1 MPALPS
7 DFCYKTDSY
16 SYAYQPSVVNTEFS
30 TGRSRNRQI
39 EQKYAFIYTVAF
51 DFDQD
56 QFDRWESFIYYD
68 LQNGSLEFTAPY
80 WNGAGNTSIGTFRF
94 LPDTYSNSKDN
105 GQYLV
110 NFSMELI
117 NRNFDAEDALKT
129 AYLASGQ
136 SWQEFGIYG
145 EFDTFLSDEYWEG
158 VSSANPTVWDN
169 VNRHWYCLTRAELQ
183 TIGTW
188 REGLRPP
195 VIRVTVRQYE
205 ISPTSRIAIF
215 DTALSII
222 GDTGFILP
230 STEPMSFDITMDW
243 SNDRDIRLIYF
254 YDNSGGVSTEAGN
267 YITNIQFVY

>member
-56 QFDRWESFIYYD
+56 QFDRWEAFIYYD

-145 EFDTFLSDEYWEG
+145 EFDTFLSDQYWESFS
-158 VSSANPTVWDN
+158 VANPTVWDN
-169 VNRHWYCLTRAELQ
+169 VNRQWYCLTSPRLE
-183 TIGTW
+183 TIGDW
-188 REGLRPP
+188 YEGLRPKT
-195 VIRVTVRQYE
+195 IRITLKQYLPWPNGR
-205 ISPTSRIAIF
+205 ISISDRALNIIANSGTIFPQETPTTF
-215 DTALSII
+215 DL
-222 GDTGFILP
+222 
-230 STEPMSFDITMDW
+230 TMDW
-243 SNDRDIRLIYF
+243 SNDRDIRFISIF
-254 YDNSGGVSTEAGN
+254 ENDGGAEIGRGN
-267 YITNIQFVY
+267 YITNIQFVD